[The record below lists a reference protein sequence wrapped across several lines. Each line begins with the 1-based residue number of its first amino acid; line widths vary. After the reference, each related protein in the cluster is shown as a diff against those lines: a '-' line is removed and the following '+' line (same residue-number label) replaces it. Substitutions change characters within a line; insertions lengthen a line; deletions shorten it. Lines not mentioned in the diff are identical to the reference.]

1 MPGTVPLATL
11 ADGLGGITSV
21 VGAVS
26 PPVLFFALG
35 FFAAMVR
42 SNLTMPP
49 AVTKLLSLYLLW
61 AIGFTGGVKL
71 HDSGLTADVV
81 AGLGA
86 AMLLACVVPVYCYF
100 ILRRRLGRDDAAAIA
115 ACYGSV
121 SAVTFVTAQQW
132 LTSHGMEFGG
142 HMVAA
147 MALMESP
154 AIVIAVLLL
163 RLGRGKEEDQ
173 AGSGEP
179 ASTKAAGKR
188 SGGRGERGGWGGWGV
203 MLHEAFFNGAVLL
216 LMGSLVIGVL
226 TGKQGYQ
233 AFKPLSTD
241 LFSGVLAFF
250 LLDLGIICA
259 RRLRGLKKAGPFLVG
274 FGLIMPVCNAILGI
288 ALAKLV
294 GVREGDAVLLA
305 VLAGSASYIAVP
317 AAAQIAIPKA
327 DASLYVPMA
336 LAITFPFNISLGIPL
351 YAAVVRAW
359 WGG

>member
-163 RLGRGKEEDQ
+163 RLGRGKEEAQ

-179 ASTKAAGKR
+179 ASTKAAGMR

-317 AAAQIAIPKA
+317 AAARIAIPKA